1 MSSSS
6 MRQYYHNHKNNSYY
20 YYYYYYYYYH
30 LQELHSNLRL
40 DWSWATNLPSG
51 SMSEM
56 RRKPAR
62 WKVRM

>member
-6 MRQYYHNHKNNSYY
+6 MRQYYHNHKNNS